1 MNYRMISQIL
11 GRVVALEAALM
22 FLPLAVSV
30 YHGERIGHFVITIL
44 AAAVLS
50 MLLMSPKVRTR
61 DFYAK
66 EGFATVACSWI
77 VMALIGA
84 VPYVLSGEIP
94 SFVDALFETVSGFTT
109 TGASIVPVVED
120 LSYGILLWRCLTIWL
135 GGMGVLVFVMFVV
148 PMSEEHSMH
157 IMRAEMPGPTV
168 GKLVPRIRKT
178 AMILYV
184 IYTVMTVVMV
194 FFLRFGGMSWFD
206 SVIHALST
214 AGTGGFSSHGAS
226 VAYFNSAYIDGVIGV
241 FCLLFGINFNLYFFL
256 LIRRFRD
263 AFCNEELRWY
273 LGIVAFAIVT
283 IVISLMRN
291 GVYDN
296 ALTAFRYAGFQV
308 SSIITTTGHVTADF
322 DLWPMYAKCVLLTL
336 MVIGGCAGST
346 SGGIKVSRLVIM
358 LKTIRNDVNHQIQPR
373 AVHTVKVN
381 GAVVSRA
388 TQHTT
393 LIFLTLYT
401 IIVFASTL
409 LVSLDHMDFTST
421 FTSVI
426 ACVGN
431 VGPALGIA
439 GPTGSYA
446 GFSVLSKLVLTADM
460 LLGRL
465 EILPIVMLLSPS
477 LWKRSF

>member
-22 FLPLAVSV
+22 IFPLAVSLF
-30 YHGERIGHFVITIL
+30 HGEGISHFVVTIV

-50 MLLMSPKVRTR
+50 LLLMRPKPRTR

-66 EGFATVACSWI
+66 EGFATVAFSWI
-77 VMALIGA
+77 MMALIGA
-84 VPYVLSGEIP
+84 VPFVLSGEIP

-157 IMRAEMPGPTV
+157 IMRAEMPGPTI

-194 FFLRFGGMSWFD
+194 FLLRFGGMSWFD

-214 AGTGGFSSHGAS
+214 AGTSGFSSHGAS
-226 VAYFNSAYIDGVIGV
+226 VAYFNSAYIDAVVGI

-273 LGIVAFAIVT
+273 LGIVAFAVVT
-283 IVISLMRN
+283 IVISLMTN

-358 LKTIRNDVNHQIQPR
+358 LKTVRNDVNHQIQPR

-381 GAVVSRA
+381 GAVISRA

-393 LIFLTLYT
+393 LIFLALYA
-401 IIVFASTL
+401 IIVFVSTL
-409 LVSLDHMDFTST
+409 LVALDHMDFTST

-431 VGPALGIA
+431 VGPALGVA

-465 EILPIVMLLSPS
+465 EILPIIMLLSPS

>member
-11 GRVVALEAALM
+11 GRVVALEALLM
-22 FLPLAVSV
+22 LFPLCVSLYYKEDIVPFL
-30 YHGERIGHFVITIL
+30 ITIL
-44 AAAVLS
+44 AAVL
-50 MLLMSPKVRTR
+50 LAFFLMRPKPDTR

-66 EGFATVACSWI
+66 EGFATVAFSWI
-77 VMALIGA
+77 TMTLIGTL
-84 VPYVLSGEIP
+84 PFVLSGAIP
-94 SFVDALFETVSGFTT
+94 NFVDALFETVSGFTT
-109 TGASIVPVVED
+109 TGASVVPAVEN
-120 LSYGILLWRCLTIWL
+120 LPYGIQLWRCLTIWL

-184 IYTVMTVVMV
+184 IYMVMTLAMTI
-194 FFLRFGGMSWFD
+194 FLRLGGMSWFD

-226 VAYFNSAYIDGVIGV
+226 IAYFDSAYIDAVVAI
-241 FCLLFGINFNLYFFL
+241 FALLFGVNFNLYFFL
-256 LIRRFRD
+256 LIRRFREV
-263 AFCNEELRWY
+263 FFNEELRWY
-273 LGIVAFAIVT
+273 LGIIGFAVVT
-283 IVISLMRN
+283 IMISLLAH
-291 GVYDN
+291 GVYDSIS
-296 ALTAFRYAGFQV
+296 TAFRYAGFQV
-308 SSIITTTGHVTADF
+308 VSILTTTGHATADF
-322 DLWPMYAKCVLLTL
+322 DLWPMYPKVLLLIL
-336 MVIGGCAGST
+336 MVFGGCAGST
-346 SGGIKVSRLVIM
+346 SGGIKISRLVIM
-358 LKTIRNDVNHQIQPR
+358 LKTVRNEVNHQIQPR
-373 AVHTVKVN
+373 AVHMVKVN
-381 GAVVSRA
+381 GAVISRE

-393 LIFLTLYT
+393 LIFLTLYAM
-401 IIVFASTL
+401 IIFISTL
-409 LVSLDHMDFTST
+409 LISLNDMDFTSS

-431 VGPALGIA
+431 IGPAFGVA

-446 GFSVLSKLVLTADM
+446 GFSAFSKLVLSADM

-465 EILPIVMLLSPS
+465 EILPIIMLFSPS

>member
-1 MNYRMISQIL
+1 MNYRLISQIL

-22 FLPLAVSV
+22 LIPVLVSL
-30 YHGERIGHFVITIL
+30 YHGESIGHFVVTIL
-44 AAAVLS
+44 LAAVLAL
-50 MLLMSPKVRTR
+50 LLMRPKVRTR
-61 DFYAK
+61 NFYAK
-66 EGFATVACSWI
+66 EGFVTVAFSWI
-77 VMALIGA
+77 SMALIGA
-84 VPYVLSGEIP
+84 LPFVFSGQIP

-109 TGASIVPVVED
+109 TGASIVPKVED

-148 PMSEEHSMH
+148 PLSEEHSMH

-178 AMILYV
+178 AMILYI
-184 IYTVMTVVMV
+184 IYTAMTIVMAIL
-194 FFLRFGGMSWFD
+194 LRLGGMSWFD
-206 SVIHALST
+206 AVTHAMST
-214 AGTGGFSSHGAS
+214 AGTGGFSNHGTS
-226 VAYFNSAYIDGVIGV
+226 VAFFGSAYIEGVIGV
-241 FCLLFGINFNLYFFL
+241 FALLFGINFNLYYFL
-256 LIRRFRD
+256 LIRHFRD

-273 LGIVAFAIVT
+273 LGISAFAIVS
-283 IVISLMRN
+283 IMVSLLVN

-296 ALTAFRYAGFQV
+296 ILTAFRYSGFQV
-308 SSIITTTGHVTADF
+308 ASIITTTGHVTADF
-322 DLWPMYAKCVLLTL
+322 DLWPMYAKCMLLVL

-346 SGGIKVSRLVIM
+346 SGGIKVSRLMIM
-358 LKTIRNDVNHQIQPR
+358 LKTVRNDVNHQIQPR

-381 GAVVSRA
+381 GAVISRA

-393 LIFLTLYT
+393 LIFLSLYV
-401 IIVFASTL
+401 IIVFISTL

-465 EILPIVMLLSPS
+465 EILPIVMLFCPS

>member
-22 FLPLAVSV
+22 IFPLAVSLF
-30 YHGERIGHFVITIL
+30 HGEGISHFVVTIV

-50 MLLMSPKVRTR
+50 LLLMRPKPRTR

-66 EGFATVACSWI
+66 EGFATVAFSWI
-77 VMALIGA
+77 MMALIGA
-84 VPYVLSGEIP
+84 VPFVLSGEIP

-157 IMRAEMPGPTV
+157 IMRAEMPGPTI

-194 FFLRFGGMSWFD
+194 FLLRFGGMSWFD

-226 VAYFNSAYIDGVIGV
+226 VAYFNSAYIDAVVGI

-256 LIRRFRD
+256 LIHRFRD

-273 LGIVAFAIVT
+273 LGIVAFAVVT
-283 IVISLMRN
+283 IVISLMTN

-358 LKTIRNDVNHQIQPR
+358 LKTVRNDVNHQIQPR

-381 GAVVSRA
+381 SAVVSRA

-393 LIFLTLYT
+393 LIFLALYAM
-401 IIVFASTL
+401 IVFVSTL
-409 LVSLDHMDFTST
+409 LVALDHMDFTST

-431 VGPALGIA
+431 VGPALGVA

-465 EILPIVMLLSPS
+465 EILPIIMLLSPS